1 MRWSYVALLVLIPVV
16 QDWTF
21 ERETGLMR
29 KRMMSGNDVRI
40 TETERWFTK
49 GPEHVDEVEITERHL

>member
-1 MRWSYVALLVLIPVV
+1 MIFYLRPPAHILFK
-16 QDWTF
+16 DWTF
-21 ERETGLMR
+21 DRETGLMR

-40 TETERWFTK
+40 TNEERWFTK